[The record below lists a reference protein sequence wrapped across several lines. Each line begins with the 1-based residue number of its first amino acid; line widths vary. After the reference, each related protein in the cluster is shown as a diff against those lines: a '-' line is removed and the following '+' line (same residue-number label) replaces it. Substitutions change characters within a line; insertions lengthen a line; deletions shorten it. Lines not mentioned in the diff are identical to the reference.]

1 MIKEREKEYE
11 DLGMCGMKKMH
22 IYMKRKDWS
31 ESLKKNEEVF
41 KDLFIIISDVRS
53 DIRGVVDYNGMHG
66 YP

>member
-1 MIKEREKEYE
+1 
-11 DLGMCGMKKMH
+11 MH
-22 IYMKRKDWS
+22 IYMKKI
-31 ESLKKNEEVF
+31 LKWIIEKNEEVF